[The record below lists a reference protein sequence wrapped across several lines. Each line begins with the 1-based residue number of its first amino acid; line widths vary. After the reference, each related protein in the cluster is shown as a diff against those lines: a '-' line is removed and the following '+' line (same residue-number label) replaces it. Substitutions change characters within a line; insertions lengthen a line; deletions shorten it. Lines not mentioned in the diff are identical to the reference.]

1 MADGDG
7 TIVTLVSQEGT
18 TFSVPICVVRHS
30 TLISTM
36 LEDDGGEDGEVT
48 EIPLPYIKAAIMS
61 KVTEFFQLYEDEPFP
76 EIPKPLPS
84 TNMADAVPE
93 RYATFVDGM
102 DKETQFELIL
112 AANYLDVQPLLEL
125 LCAKVASTV
134 KGKTPEQIRAQFGL
148 QDDFTA
154 EERHMLAEE

>member
-18 TFSVPICVVRHS
+18 MFSMPICVVRHS

-36 LEDDGGEDGEVT
+36 LEDDGGEDGEVA
-48 EIPLPYIKAAIMS
+48 EIPLPYVKAAVMTR
-61 KVTEFFQLYEDEPFP
+61 VAEFLQLYEDEPFP

-84 TNMADAVPE
+84 TNMADAVPAK
-93 RYATFVDGM
+93 YAAFVDGLSPEM
-102 DKETQFELIL
+102 QFELIL
-112 AANYLDVQPLLEL
+112 AANYMDVQPLLEL

-134 KGKTPEQIRAQFGL
+134 KGKTPEQIRTQFGL
-148 QDDFTA
+148 QDDFSAGEHRMLT
-154 EERHMLAEE
+154 EE